1 MQRESRVRVE
11 QQIEGEVKTILEHET
26 ERLRRK
32 LTTFIK
38 DPLSIQKHVAA
49 KDPIVL
55 LADIFG
61 IFEKYLSGYQD
72 AKIAG
77 FLQLLMKQQW
87 LRQMFLLAIYEGAY
101 GAERLIDEMREE
113 NRDIPHAGR
122 RQEEIL
128 HKTHGGWGIRE
139 GEGKEV
145 GGREGGEGE
154 KEEAGRRMSVR
165 RRVSE
170 VEDMGEEKKEED
182 EEDKEEEEKEE
193 EEKEEDLE

>member
-77 FLQLLMKQQW
+77 FLQLLMKQKW

-139 GEGKEV
+139 GEG
-145 GGREGGEGE
+145 REGGEGE

-170 VEDMGEEKKEED
+170 AEGMGEEKEE
-182 EEDKEEEEKEE
+182 EEEEKEE